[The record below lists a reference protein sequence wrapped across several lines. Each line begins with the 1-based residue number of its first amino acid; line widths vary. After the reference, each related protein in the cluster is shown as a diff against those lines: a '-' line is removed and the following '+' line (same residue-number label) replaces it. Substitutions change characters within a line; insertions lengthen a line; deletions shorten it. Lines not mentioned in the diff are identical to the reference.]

1 MLPAPSLIW
10 MHRRKLWNTLE
21 LITSFMWLLRPK
33 TALGMLNLFI
43 VQDLISALLKTHYV
57 EFQSAPHPFNSVRHS
72 SCVTTLMLPYVFIF
86 LNLISVFNVPP
97 RQFQYSPT
105 NIFNLN
111 YCKSFIPIL
120 IPFEAFI
127 VVLTLL
133 LKINLL
139 LDVCISYF
147 IK

>member
-1 MLPAPSLIW
+1 MS
-10 MHRRKLWNTLE
+10 
-21 LITSFMWLLRPK
+21 
-33 TALGMLNLFI
+33 
-43 VQDLISALLKTHYV
+43 
-57 EFQSAPHPFNSVRHS
+57 
-72 SCVTTLMLPYVFIF
+72 
-86 LNLISVFNVPP
+86 PP
-97 RQFQYSPT
+97 PGQFQYSPT

-111 YCKSFIPIL
+111 YRKSFIPIL

>member
-1 MLPAPSLIW
+1 
-10 MHRRKLWNTLE
+10 
-21 LITSFMWLLRPK
+21 MWLLRPK

-57 EFQSAPHPFNSVRHS
+57 EFQSAPHPFNSVRRS
-72 SCVTTLMLPYVFIF
+72 SCVTTLMFPYVFIF
-86 LNLISVFNVPP
+86 LNSISVFNVSP

-120 IPFEAFI
+120 ILFEAFI